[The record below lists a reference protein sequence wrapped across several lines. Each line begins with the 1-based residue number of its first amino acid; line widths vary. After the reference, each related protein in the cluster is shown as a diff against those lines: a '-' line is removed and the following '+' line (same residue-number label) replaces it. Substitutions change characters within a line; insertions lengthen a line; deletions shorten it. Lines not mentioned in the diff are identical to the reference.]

1 MCLHNRETERRKY
14 KGLNR
19 HYANLPKEMILE
31 LRLSTTSLKSQN
43 FALELAQFT
52 KGRGIK
58 MNGKTQEN
66 SLNLQK
72 KTLWGSSSKE
82 AVWFSQ
88 ELEPWSTNPAM
99 SWN

>member
-1 MCLHNRETERRKY
+1 MCLHNRETERRKH

-31 LRLSTTSLKSQN
+31 LRLSTTSLKYQN

-58 MNGKTQEN
+58 MNGRTQEN
-66 SLNLQK
+66 SLNLRKILFGAQAPK
-72 KTLWGSSSKE
+72 RLFGLARS
-82 AVWFSQ
+82 
-88 ELEPWSTNPAM
+88 WSLGQQT
-99 SWN
+99 